1 MKRSM
6 LIVLG
11 SHLSPELV
19 ASIVMGG
26 QSNLSGA
33 TVAPRYR
40 LHMCRESKLGLEE
53 SQQLRLFDDQNQ
65 G

>member
-19 ASIVMGG
+19 ASIVRGG

-40 LHMCRESKLGLEE
+40 LHMCREIKLGLEE